1 MNNWTIKKG
10 YVANKKFATAK
21 EKAPSAKGATPA
33 PNTFYNFNDKLKF
46 DAKFDVD
53 TPTISFSMDRLK
65 NMFEFD
71 AVDEILKEPKKA
83 PFSFG
88 KKKPP

>member
-21 EKAPSAKGATPA
+21 AKPPAKGAKPA
-33 PNTFYNFNDKLKF
+33 PNTNINWNDKLKF

-71 AVDEILKEPKKA
+71 AVDEILKKPQKA

-88 KKKPP
+88 KKKAP